1 MNTSLL
7 TKVEQANSKSKL
19 PNVAVGDTVEVST
32 IIREGDKQRIQK
44 FKGLVIAIKGSGTKK
59 MFTVRK
65 ISYGIGVEKI
75 FPFHSPNV
83 GAIAI
88 IKHGNVRRSKLYYMR
103 DRIGRLAM
111 KVRAGEP
118 VVVVENANAEEAMP
132 EANEEIEVV
141 TAEQVEAVR
150 HPEAV
155 EATEEVAAPEAETTE
170 TAEVEVAAEAPA
182 AESEATE

>member
-19 PNVAVGDTVEVST
+19 PNFVVGDTVEVST
-32 IIREGDKQRIQK
+32 IIREGDKQRTQK

-75 FPFHSPNV
+75 FPIHSPNV
-83 GAIAI
+83 GAITI
-88 IKHGNVRRSKLYYMR
+88 IKHGNVRRSKLYFMR
-103 DRIGRLAM
+103 DRVGRSAL

-118 VVVVENANAEEAMP
+118 VVVVEHADAEEAMP
-132 EANEEIEVV
+132 EADAEIEVV
-141 TAEQVEAVR
+141 SAEQVEA
-150 HPEAV
+150 AMN
-155 EATEEVAAPEAETTE
+155 PEAETAGDAV
-170 TAEVEVAAEAPA
+170 AEEVAMVEA
-182 AESEATE
+182 AESGEAPEAAAE